1 MPGSPHT
8 DPARRTGLQGTEMGP
23 PASGART
30 TLPSAVCSATSHEAL
45 LCARLCAGSGE
56 RLPEGPLFRRSGP
69 PQARTPLQLLPGLCV
84 SERRCPR
91 CQMILLSLLSSQ
103 QICENWGIPQVG
115 QGLGSR
121 HWSIGYPGWE
131 EEMKLHMQAQARI
144 CTQ

>member
-8 DPARRTGLQGTEMGP
+8 DPARRTGLQGAEKGP
-23 PASGART
+23 LASGART
-30 TLPSAVCSATSHEAL
+30 TLPSAICSATSHKAL
-45 LCARLCAGSGE
+45 LYARLCAGSGE
-56 RLPEGPLFRRSGP
+56 RLPEGP
-69 PQARTPLQLLPGLCV
+69 PQARTPLQLLPGLCG

-91 CQMILLSLLSSQ
+91 CQMMLLSLLSSQ

-121 HWSIGYPGWE
+121 RWSIGYPGWE
-131 EEMKLHMQAQARI
+131 EEMKLHIQAQARI